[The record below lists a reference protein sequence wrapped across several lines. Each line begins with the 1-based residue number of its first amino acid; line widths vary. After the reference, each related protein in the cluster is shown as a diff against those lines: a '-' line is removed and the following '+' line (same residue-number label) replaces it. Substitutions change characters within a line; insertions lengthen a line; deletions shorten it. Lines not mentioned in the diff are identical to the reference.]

1 MVERIQQMSEFKMKH
16 CTLGLFLLLAA
27 SLASAQVFSSKTYG
41 GGIFHQPQS
50 PTQVAGP
57 THLEDYVA
65 GGKLRLGLEDA
76 IMLTLANNSDIN
88 VGRAQFDISQFS
100 VQRAHQPF
108 DPLFV
113 AGFSPTRSV
122 SPSASSL
129 NGASTLSTLN
139 QDSNLGYT
147 QEFQSG
153 TTLGLSMVSSRG
165 TTNSSFATVNP
176 AFTSGLSFSLN
187 QPLWRK
193 GWFFAN
199 RAPIVLAQK
208 GVRQSAANF
217 EAQVNDTIARAISQ
231 YWDVVQARKAME
243 VLQKSLELAE
253 ASYQHDKRALELG
266 ALPPLDIYRSES
278 QVAQRKIAVI
288 QAQYNLKQVEI
299 SLRQTIGAD
308 LDQHIESLDLELTE
322 SAETPSPLAIVDLQ
336 ETLAEALKRRPE
348 MEAQHEQLSIDD
360 TNVKLANNSLKPDLN
375 LTANYTSSGL
385 GGVVFDN
392 SNGVPVVVSNGGFSD
407 SLSQLGGFN
416 FPTYSMGLQLRVPV
430 HNSAAAADLGTALVS
445 KKRSLYQMR
454 GLQQSIG
461 AQVKNAVHD
470 LELAEQ
476 VINASQIS
484 RDLAS
489 KNLQAEERKYQLGAQ
504 TIFFVLDAQN
514 QLSQAELSLVQSQ
527 IAYQKAL
534 AEVDH
539 ATGALLEKHKLTV
552 AGKP

>member
-1 MVERIQQMSEFKMKH
+1 MMLGFKMKH
-16 CTLGLFLLLAA
+16 CLLGLLLVLTATW
-27 SLASAQVFSSKTYG
+27 SGAQVFSSKTYG
-41 GGIFHQPQS
+41 GGIFHQPQA

-65 GGKLRLGLEDA
+65 DGRLRLGLEDA
-76 IMLTLANNSDIN
+76 IMLTLLNNSDIQ
-88 VGRAQFDISQFS
+88 VSRAQLDISKFA

-113 AGFSPTRSV
+113 AGFAPTRSV
-122 SPSASSL
+122 SPSASTL
-129 NGASTLSTLN
+129 VGASTLSTLE
-139 QDSNLGYT
+139 QDSNLGYS
-147 QEFQSG
+147 QQFQTG
-153 TTLGLSMVSSRG
+153 TTLGVSMLSTRS
-165 TTNSSFATVNP
+165 TTNSTFATVNP
-176 AFTSGLSFSLN
+176 AFNSGLTFSLT
-187 QPLWRK
+187 QPLWHR
-193 GWFFAN
+193 GGFFAN
-199 RAPIVLAQK
+199 RAPIILAQK
-208 GVRQSAANF
+208 GVRQSAASF
-217 EAQVNDTIARAISQ
+217 EAQINDTIARVINQ
-231 YWDVVQARKAME
+231 YWDVVQARKALE

-288 QAQYNLKQVEI
+288 QAQYSLKQVEVI
-299 SLRQTIGAD
+299 LRQTIGAD
-308 LDQHIESLDLELTE
+308 LDQHIESLDLDLIE
-322 SAETPSPLAIVDLQ
+322 SAENPSPLAVVDLQ
-336 ETLAEALKRRPE
+336 ETLAEAFKRRPE
-348 MEAQHEQLSIDD
+348 FEAQHEQLSIDD
-360 TNVKLANNSLKPDLN
+360 TNVKLANNNLKPDLN
-375 LTANYTSSGL
+375 LTASYTTSGL

-392 SNGVPVVVSNGGFSD
+392 STGVPVVVSPGGFTD

-430 HNSAAAADLGTALVS
+430 RNSAAAADLGSALVS

-454 GLQQSIG
+454 SLQQSIG
-461 AQVKNAVHD
+461 SQVKNAVHD

-476 VINASQIS
+476 VIDASRIS
-484 RDLAS
+484 RDLAG

-504 TIFFVLDAQN
+504 TIFFVLDAQS

-539 ATGALLEKHKLTV
+539 ATGALLEKHKVTIS
-552 AGKP
+552 GQTP